1 MKFFILLYVV
11 LITSTNLNAQQITV
25 DKGNSPKPSVVFLK
39 SLIMPG
45 WGHLSLGEQHQT
57 RGYIHFGTEIG
68 LLLSYFGIDART
80 ARLQNN
86 LYAFVEIN
94 AETSI
99 KNRDRSYALAI
110 ARFENLQTY
119 NEYQER
125 SRNWNAFIADVPQN
139 RWQWSSV
146 EAQANYIRMRNEI
159 DANNQQLPFIAT
171 AMVANRLISGIS
183 AFIRAREMESSGL
196 SSLYVEPVYLGEMA
210 HGLKLSWQLNF

>member
-1 MKFFILLYVV
+1 MKIALLLFLLFFF
-11 LITSTNLNAQQITV
+11 STAKAQTV
-25 DKGNSPKPSVVFLK
+25 TIEHQEKIKPSIVFLK
-39 SLIMPG
+39 SLVMPG
-45 WGHLSLGEQHQT
+45 WGHLSLGMQHQN
-57 RGYIHFGTEIG
+57 RGYIHLGAEIG

-80 ARLQNN
+80 SRLQNN

-110 ARFENLQTY
+110 ARFENLQSY
-119 NEYQER
+119 NEFQER
-125 SRNWNAFIADVPQN
+125 SRNWNAFIADTPQN

-171 AMVANRLISGIS
+171 AMVANRIISGIS
-183 AFIRAREMESSGL
+183 AFIRVREMENTSL
-196 SSLYVEPVYLGEMA
+196 SSLNIQPVFVGEIA
-210 HGLKLSWQLNF
+210 QGLQLSWQIEF